1 MTRWLRFNAV
11 GIMGMAVQLIL
22 IAVLVRVFKMH
33 YLPATALAVEVAI
46 LHNFLWHVRWT
57 WPDRP
62 LVGLFTL
69 LRFNVAVGVVSITG
83 NVWLAYLL
91 VSIGSLDPV
100 LANLVSIITL
110 SLINFLVCDNL
121 VFSYGNGNAEHSE

>member
-1 MTRWLRFNAV
+1 MMRWLRFNAV
-11 GIMGMAVQLIL
+11 GMMGMAVQLIL

-69 LRFNVAVGVVSITG
+69 FRFNVAVGVVSMR
-83 NVWLAYLL
+83 LL
-91 VSIGSLDPV
+91 LGPYVSRYRAIRLHHDGESPPSSV
-100 LANLVSIITL
+100 L
-110 SLINFLVCDNL
+110 
-121 VFSYGNGNAEHSE
+121 GGR